1 MAIFGCFWGFP
12 GLFLEAYKCP
22 SIRPWVCRAMFI
34 TGWAVFTSFGESR
47 LLYGQTRRLW
57 PRIIF
62 LKVIIGRDSV
72 LFCDGGPHWKSVCL
86 SETKHNKCEHHKGA
100 KGAAL
105 EIQISEGMI
114 LRRKKEE
121 IPTQWFL
128 VGPLTIVC
136 AANWSQTASP
146 RSIKRESLPIPSPPP
161 SSWCNLASS
170 FSSSELCFT
179 WDETQWLEQPR
190 VIPRK

>member
-12 GLFLEAYKCP
+12 GLFFEASKCP
-22 SIRPWVCRAMFI
+22 SIRPWVCRAMFHKV
-34 TGWAVFTSFGESR
+34 WAVFTSFGESR

-86 SETKHNKCEHHKGA
+86 SETKHNKCEHHKRT

-105 EIQISEGMI
+105 EVQISEGMI
-114 LRRKKEE
+114 ACRKKEE
-121 IPTQWFL
+121 VPTQWFL
-128 VGPLTIVC
+128 LGPLTIVG
-136 AANWSQTASP
+136 AATWPKSASP
-146 RSIKRESLPIPSPPP
+146 RSMSENPCLYLPLLQAPDALLPHLRLPFYDKYRLIESNITCDL
-161 SSWCNLASS
+161 
-170 FSSSELCFT
+170 F
-179 WDETQWLEQPR
+179 
-190 VIPRK
+190 